1 MMPTSDKVK
10 AVLNLCGKKQIDLAA
25 YFGMSKQT
33 MSNKMA
39 RDSWSAADFGESRQA
54 FVGGKVAF
62 MLPDGQ
68 HIYLEKEESEE
79 KE

>member
-39 RDSWSAADFGESRQA
+39 RDSWSAADLAKVAA

-68 HIYLEKEESEE
+68 HIYLEKEDDEE

>member
-1 MMPTSDKVK
+1 MSLTSDKVK
-10 AVLNLCGKKQIDLAA
+10 AVLNLCGKKQVDLAA

-39 RDSWSAADFGESRQA
+39 RDSWSAADLAKVAA